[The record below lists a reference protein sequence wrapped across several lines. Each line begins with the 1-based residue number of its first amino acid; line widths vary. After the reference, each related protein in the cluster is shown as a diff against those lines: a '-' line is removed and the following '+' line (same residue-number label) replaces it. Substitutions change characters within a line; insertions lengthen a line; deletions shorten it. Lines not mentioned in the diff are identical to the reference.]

1 MKSFFLICF
10 ALLLGMTSP
19 LLAGDIRMSKDY
31 TPQKDILTE
40 RPEGYPFAT
49 LAGGCFWCTESEFR
63 RLEGVLYTESGYAGD
78 VKRNV
83 RYEDVSRGDTGFRE
97 VIQVVFDPQKISYE
111 QIIRHF
117 MTQAHDP
124 TQTDGQG
131 VNIGFQ
137 YTSAIYVN
145 DDEQKKIANDIV
157 ADLTARKEFKKPI
170 ATKILPLNHYV
181 RAEQY
186 HQQYYE
192 AYQQKTGQKHINIW
206 IKEQKL
212 KFKK

>member
-1 MKSFFLICF
+1 
-10 ALLLGMTSP
+10 
-19 LLAGDIRMSKDY
+19 MSSDY
-31 TPQKDILTE
+31 SPQKNILTE
-40 RPEGYPFAT
+40 RPAGYPVAT
-49 LAGGCFWCTESEFR
+49 LAGGCFWCMESEFR
-63 RLEGVLYTESGYAGD
+63 RLNGVLYTESGYAGD

-97 VIQVVFDPQKISYE
+97 VIQVVFDPKIISYE

-124 TQTDGQG
+124 TQDDGQG

-137 YTSAIYVN
+137 YTSAIYTS
-145 DDEQKKIANDIV
+145 DAEQTKIAKDIF
-157 ADLTARKEFKKPI
+157 ADFTTTKEFKKPI

-192 AYQQKTGQKHINIW
+192 AYQQKTGQKHINVW

-212 KFKK
+212 KLKQ

>member
-1 MKSFFLICF
+1 MKQFLYLFLAFFSLHPSTTF
-10 ALLLGMTSP
+10 
-19 LLAGDIRMSKDY
+19 AGDVKMSFDY
-31 TPQKDILTE
+31 SPQKDILTE
-40 RPEGYPFAT
+40 RPNGYPVAT
-49 LAGGCFWCTESEFR
+49 LAGGCFWCMESEFR
-63 RLEGVLYTESGYAGD
+63 RLEGVLYTESGYAGEND
-78 VKRNV
+78 RHVL
-83 RYEDVSRGDTGFRE
+83 YEDVSQGDTGFRE
-97 VIQVVFDPQKISYE
+97 VIQVIFDPKKISYE

-131 VNIGFQ
+131 VNIGPQ
-137 YTSAIYVN
+137 YTSAIYTS
-145 DDEQKKIANDIV
+145 DESQDKIVHDIFS
-157 ADLTARKEFKKPI
+157 DLTAKKEFKKPI
-170 ATKILPLNHYV
+170 VTKILPLKHYV

-212 KFKK
+212 RFK